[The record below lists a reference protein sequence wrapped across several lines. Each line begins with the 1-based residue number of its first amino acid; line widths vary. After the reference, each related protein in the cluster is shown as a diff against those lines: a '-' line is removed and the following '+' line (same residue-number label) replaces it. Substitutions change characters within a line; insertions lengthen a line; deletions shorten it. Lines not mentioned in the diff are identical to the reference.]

1 MIKSYYS
8 FGMRCFYFRNCNQLS
23 TFYMLEMCLCMHF
36 PLPSW
41 SMKIYLTFFCSLRKL
56 IRHRI
61 CIYPISIDNNILTAI
76 LFFLPPL
83 ILLVGLWDWE
93 CRVEGGMVDCVNK
106 FPFFFYFSDNRSS
119 QNTTQVNS
127 VFRSKCSVM
136 ESFYQSDKDV

>member
-1 MIKSYYS
+1 
-8 FGMRCFYFRNCNQLS
+8 MRCFYFRNCNQLS

-106 FPFFFYFSDNRSS
+106 FPFFFTFPIIVRVKTQHKSIRSFGQNAPLWKVFIS
-119 QNTTQVNS
+119 QIKTYS
-127 VFRSKCSVM
+127 
-136 ESFYQSDKDV
+136 E